1 MNDSAKIYLF
11 PVTEN
16 TNKLEY
22 LSKFL
27 AEYTAMIKRL
37 FVAHNINVTK
47 RNIKPTGSNK
57 ENNNYRQYIKVASP
71 TIPANDVFALV
82 TSEEAIKSFNEEGIY
97 INDIAFIQDIAGV
110 ISKKEV
116 IRYLNDNQDYVMEGS
131 NNDGD
136 YVIMDNDKLVRKNCL
151 PSSLIEYNTSS
162 ITGSSSRSRVHLIEA
177 RLEAIYWI
185 GFPT

>member
-82 TSEEAIKSFNEEGIY
+82 TSEEAIKSF
-97 INDIAFIQDIAGV
+97 
-110 ISKKEV
+110 
-116 IRYLNDNQDYVMEGS
+116 
-131 NNDGD
+131 
-136 YVIMDNDKLVRKNCL
+136 
-151 PSSLIEYNTSS
+151 IEYNTSS